1 MIFHVEDDSMHD
13 DKMFV
18 AIADFMVFKT
28 ILDDVFHLY
37 FSIHFGVDFTVIH
50 ILCNCLQY
58 INMFLVSVLFRVAA
72 YFES

>member
-18 AIADFMVFKT
+18 AIADFMVFET
-28 ILDDVFHLY
+28 ILGDVFHLY
-37 FSIHFGVDFTVIH
+37 LSIHPGVDFTVFH

-58 INMFLVSVLFRVAA
+58 VEMFLVCVLFRVAA